1 MKGRRS
7 IFKTVVAPIVA
18 AAVFLPT
25 LTTALWAVLHGRGAA
40 AYSNVYGLS
49 ISYTSLLIAV
59 AAVLLA
65 LGVAHIARVVCLW
78 RYGYG
83 DVTPIRETAKPTMAG
98 SVAVTWVMRTEKG
111 RTIAA
116 AYRRGL
122 AA

>member
-25 LTTALWAVLHGRGAA
+25 LATALWAVLHGRGAA
-40 AYSNVYGLS
+40 VYSNVYGLS

-59 AAVLLA
+59 AAVPLA
-65 LGVAHIARVVCLW
+65 LGVAYVARLVYLW

-83 DVTPIRETAKPTMAG
+83 DVTPMREIQ
-98 SVAVTWVMRTEKG
+98 SRTSYTDPGDSK
-111 RTIAA
+111 
-116 AYRRGL
+116 
-122 AA
+122 